1 MNVRDDWAPSSEDP
15 AFAGELALRTI
26 SWSGPQLSVGWSVDR
41 LQFVTTLWYDSIRFD
56 DLERRYGRLAAASL
70 ALHVAMFQL
79 NTGISFGPSR
89 LRIAE
94 PWRALLTVELF
105 ELWRTVA
112 RKVWAQWRFE
122 HHLPDYSGPEPV
134 GPLHPSKPLR
144 LAGPGS
150 DMANLWFCGG
160 GKDSLLASHLL
171 TEIGEP
177 YDALQYSH
185 SIYGRQDVQSHLI
198 DRVVERSAAGR
209 RHRIHMFDTST
220 SLPLPE
226 LSPYRGVRSIVAAE
240 TPGSLFAALPVAL
253 AHGYR
258 HLMVAHERS
267 ANVGNLVWSVTGE
280 EVNHQ
285 WGKSLE
291 ADGLLSDYI
300 REQLAPSIEYFSVLQ
315 PVNDA
320 LIFGSLR
327 EIVERLPAAH
337 SCNRS
342 KPWCMRCAKC
352 AYVWIC
358 YKAWLPWP
366 PVDATFGDT
375 NLLDLDENQRSYRQ
389 LLGLEQH
396 TPFECVGQ
404 IDEVRLAFM
413 MAKARGLEGRAM
425 TYLEEIGALDVDAL
439 VHRYLRVHD
448 HHHIPGVL
456 APRVLAFFR
465 GRSEDAHKF
474 AAGVLAGQQ

>member
-1 MNVRDDWAPSSEDP
+1 MSVRDGGAPWSEDP
-15 AFAGELALRTI
+15 AFADELALRTI
-26 SWSGPQLSVGWSVDR
+26 SWSGPQLSVGWSVDH
-41 LQFVTTLWYDSIRFD
+41 LQFVTTLWYDSVRFD

-70 ALHVAMFQL
+70 AFHVAMFQL

-94 PWRALLTVELF
+94 PWRALLTTELF
-105 ELWRTVA
+105 DLWRTVA
-112 RKVWAQWRFE
+112 HKVWAQWRFE
-122 HHLPDYSGPEPV
+122 HHLPDYEGPEPV
-134 GPLHPSKPLR
+134 GPLRPSEPLG
-144 LAGPGS
+144 LAGPDTDVS
-150 DMANLWFCGG
+150 NLWFCGG

-185 SIYGRQDVQSHLI
+185 SIYGRHDLQNHLI
-198 DRVVERSAAGR
+198 DRVVDRSAAGR

-226 LSPYRGVRSIVAAE
+226 LSPYRGVRSVVSAE
-240 TPGSLFAALPVAL
+240 TPGSFFAALPLAL

-258 HLMVAHERS
+258 NMMFAHERS
-267 ANVGNLVWSVTGE
+267 ANVGNLVWSATGE

-291 ADGLLSDYI
+291 AGTLLGNYI
-300 REQLAPSIEYFSVLQ
+300 REQLAPGVGYFSLLQ

-320 LIFGSLR
+320 LIFGALR
-327 EIVERLPAAH
+327 EIAEDLPAAH
-337 SCNRS
+337 SCNRF

-358 YKAWLPWP
+358 YKAWLPWA
-366 PVDATFGDT
+366 PVDATFGGA
-375 NLLDLDENQRSYRQ
+375 NLLDLEENQRSYRE

-413 MAKARGLEGRAM
+413 MARARGLEGRAM
-425 TYLEEIGALDVDAL
+425 SYLEEVGALDAGAL
-439 VHRYLRVHD
+439 LHRYLRVD
-448 HHHIPGVL
+448 GHHHIPGAL

-465 GRSEDAHKF
+465 NRAEDAGHF
-474 AAGVLAGQQ
+474 AAGVLHGQQ